1 MISTA
6 IKSNLKVSLENSGRI
21 NSAPK
26 KQLVARWQ
34 TKDGKLICQWI
45 RASI

>member
-1 MISTA
+1 MILSPA
-6 IKSNLKVSLENSGRI
+6 ISDSKECIENSALI
-21 NSAPK
+21 NSEPK

-45 RASI
+45 RTSI